1 MTPIPWPAGLMTALV
16 TPMRNDRLDTG
27 ALAALIE
34 RQIAAGVAG
43 LVIAGGT
50 GEYGALT
57 LAERQQLAADAVRLV
72 DGRIAVVVHTGALA
86 TEDSITLSRHA
97 QAEGATAILVAS
109 PYGEPINWRERV
121 HFYDR
126 VTASVSLPVMVYNTP
141 PSGLLT
147 LDEIREL
154 AELPNIS
161 AVKDSSGDP
170 VLMGDLLA
178 WSATTDFSVY
188 VGLDSFLFDA
198 VSAGARGAVF
208 GAASATPEIIARMVR
223 ELQSTGSTEAARA
236 HWKLLRPFLRFM
248 ERSPNYMA
256 ICKAACTLQGIDV
269 GDVREP
275 YLMPEPSEL
284 GELEQHLAKVQRAL
298 EPA

>member
-1 MTPIPWPAGLMTALV
+1 MTTNPWPEGLMTALV
-16 TPMRNDRLDTG
+16 TPLTDGQVDG
-27 ALAALIE
+27 AALSALIE

-57 LAERQQLAADAVRLV
+57 MAERQHLAREAIARV

-86 TEDSITLSRHA
+86 TRDSITLSRSA
-97 QAEGATAILVAS
+97 EAEGATGILLAS

-121 HFYDR
+121 HFYER
-126 VTASVSLPVMVYNTP
+126 VTASVSLPVMIYNTP

-147 LDEIREL
+147 LSEIAQL
-154 AELPNIS
+154 STLPNIS

-178 WSATTDFSVY
+178 WSAAVDFSVY
-188 VGLDSFLFDA
+188 VGLDSFLYDA
-198 VSAGARGAVF
+198 ISAGARGAVF
-208 GAASATPEIIARMVR
+208 GAASATPEILVRMVG
-223 ELQSTGSTEAARA
+223 ELKSTGPTKATVGR
-236 HWKLLRPFLRFM
+236 WQRLRPFLRFM
-248 ERSPNYMA
+248 ESSPNYMS

-275 YLMPEPSEL
+275 YLMPEPAEL
-284 GELEQHLAKVQRAL
+284 AELERQLTAVQRAF
-298 EPA
+298 E